1 MGENQVAR
9 DLPVLDD
16 DVQVFARIFNTVWVV
31 VAEKLED
38 GTVIVSHARRQPPCG
53 QGLFRK
59 GHVRSWGNVRDFR
72 ERAGSGSSSIPFV
85 RVKETTEKAG
95 VIERSAS
102 LNRVQSLVGFGKR
115 PFEFALIPPAYSV
128 EKYCPAVFCVE
139 LEYLGLTVQ
148 EANGYEILAF
158 TLGMR
163 CFWQFNFGDHN

>member
-1 MGENQVAR
+1 M
-9 DLPVLDD
+9 
-16 DVQVFARIFNTVWVV
+16 
-31 VAEKLED
+31 
-38 GTVIVSHARRQPPCG
+38 
-53 QGLFRK
+53 
-59 GHVRSWGNVRDFR
+59 
-72 ERAGSGSSSIPFV
+72 
-85 RVKETTEKAG
+85 KETTEEAG
-95 VIERSAS
+95 VIELSAS
-102 LNRVQSLVGFGKR
+102 LNRAQSLVGFGKR